1 MSETPPHAPPSVDLP
16 EVAELP
22 SRETPPARP
31 TASPRSKYL
40 RFSLSDRVEHFLLL
54 TSFTV
59 LVITGIPQ
67 KFLPAGWAEFMI
79 NVMGGIE
86 TVRIIHR
93 IAATVLIFEAVYHLF
108 AVTYKLLVLR
118 RAPSMIPGS
127 KDVVDFLVTVRHN
140 MGLGRQAPKY
150 DRYNFEEK
158 LEYWAVIWGTLVM
171 IATGFILW
179 NPILTTKFLA
189 GNTIPAAKA
198 AHGGEALLAF
208 LAIVVWHL
216 WGVHIRTFNKSMFT
230 GSLSR
235 EQMEHEH
242 ALELERIE
250 SGLQRPLPPSDAIR
264 RRRRLFL
271 PVAGLLFATIILTTY
286 FFLTYEETAIA
297 TVPVSP
303 DRADV
308 FTPAT
313 PTPEV
318 ATDADRLA
326 VLGRGTAMAVPHD
339 IPGRENCLSCHGLG
353 AIKPFTQVH
362 AELRLGNESCLGC
375 HPVVTSTAPSTAGQ
389 IAATPSF
396 TADILPVFQRRCVAC
411 HNATATLNLTSYAT
425 LMTGSAEGPV
435 VVPNGVGASRL
446 IQMQSEPL
454 DSHPTRLSEQEMA
467 LVRSWI
473 QAGAPKN

>member
-1 MSETPPHAPPSVDLP
+1 MSETPTHAPPSADVP
-16 EVAELP
+16 GVAAPLSEA
-22 SRETPPARP
+22 PPARP
-31 TASPRSKYL
+31 TTSRRSKYL
-40 RFSLSDRVEHFLLL
+40 RFSLSDRVEHFLLF

-79 NVMGGIE
+79 SLFGGIE
-86 TVRIIHR
+86 AVRVIHR

-108 AVTYKLLVLR
+108 AVSYKFLVLR
-118 RAPSMIPGS
+118 RAPSMIPGP
-127 KDVVDFLVTVRHN
+127 KDFVDFLATVRHN
-140 MGLGRQAPKY
+140 MGLGREAPKY

-171 IATGFILW
+171 IATGFMLW

-189 GNTIPAAKA
+189 GSAIPAAKA

-216 WGVHIRTFNKSMFT
+216 WGVHLRTFNKSMFT

-242 ALELERIE
+242 ALELERID
-250 SGLQRPLPPSDAIR
+250 SGLQRPLPPSDAVR

-286 FFLTYEETAIA
+286 FFLTYEQTAIA
-297 TVPVSP
+297 TVPPSP
-303 DRADV
+303 DRGEV

-313 PTPEV
+313 PTPQF
-318 ATDADRLA
+318 ATDAERLA
-326 VLGRGTAMAVPHD
+326 VLGRGRAMTVPHD

-362 AELRLGNESCLGC
+362 AELSLGNESCLGC
-375 HPVVTSTAPSTAGQ
+375 HAIAASTATSTSGQ
-389 IAATPSF
+389 AAATPRFS
-396 TADILPVFQRRCVAC
+396 TDILPVFQQRCVAC
-411 HNATATLNLTSYAT
+411 HNATAALNLTSYAS
-425 LMTGSAEGPV
+425 LMKGGAQGPV
-435 VVPNGVGASRL
+435 IVPKDAGASRL
-446 IQMQSEPL
+446 ILVQSMPPAA
-454 DSHPTRLSEQEMA
+454 HPTRLTEQELA
-467 LVRSWI
+467 LVRAWI
-473 QAGAPKN
+473 QAGAPEN

>member
-1 MSETPPHAPPSVDLP
+1 MSETPPGAPPPD
-16 EVAELP
+16 EVAPVEAP
-22 SRETPPARP
+22 APQAPPARP
-31 TASPRSKYL
+31 TASRRSKYL
-40 RFSLSDRVEHFLLL
+40 RFSLSDRVEHFLLF

-79 NVMGGIE
+79 SVMGGIE

-93 IAATVLIFEAVYHLF
+93 IAASVLIFETVYHLF
-108 AVTYKLLVLR
+108 TVTYKLLVLR
-118 RAPSMIPGS
+118 RAPSMIPGP
-127 KDVVDFLVTVRHN
+127 KDFTDFLVTVRHN

-189 GNTIPAAKA
+189 GNAIPAAKA

-271 PVAGLLFATIILTTY
+271 PVAGLLFVTIILTTY

-297 TVPVSP
+297 TLPPSP
-303 DRADV
+303 DREEV

-318 ATDADRLA
+318 ATDAERLV
-326 VLGRGTAMAVPHD
+326 VLGRGTAMVVSHE

-353 AIKPFTQVH
+353 AIKPFTSVH

-375 HPVVTSTAPSTAGQ
+375 HPLATRTPPLTAQANAVPRYSTAM
-389 IAATPSF
+389 
-396 TADILPVFQRRCVAC
+396 LPVFQQRCVAC
-411 HNATATLNLTSYAT
+411 HNATANLDLTSYAS
-425 LMTGSAEGPV
+425 LMKGSAEGPV
-435 VVPNGVGASRL
+435 IVPNDAGASRL
-446 IQMQSEPL
+446 ILVQNMPL
-454 DSHPTRLSEQEMA
+454 TAHPTRLTEQELA
-467 LVRSWI
+467 LVSAWI
-473 QAGAPKN
+473 QGGALQN